1 MDREEII
8 IELEKIFKKVTGNNE
23 LSISE
28 KTLIGGS
35 IGNDILQISSIDFV
49 QAIVEIEDRF
59 NIIIDFDLP
68 LSSVEDII
76 TLIEHGEK

>member
-8 IELEKIFKKVTGNNE
+8 IELEKIFRKVTGNSE
-23 LSISE
+23 LCISE

>member
-68 LSSVEDII
+68 ISSVEDII

>member
-1 MDREEII
+1 MDREETI
-8 IELEKIFKKVTGNNE
+8 IELEKIFRKDTGNSE
-23 LSISE
+23 LCISE

>member
-1 MDREEII
+1 MNRKEIV
-8 IELEKIFKKVTGNNE
+8 IELEKIFKKVTENNE

>member
-1 MDREEII
+1 MNRKEIV
-8 IELEKIFKKVTGNNE
+8 IELEKIFKKVTENNE

-49 QAIVEIEDRF
+49 QAIVEIEERF
-59 NIIIDFDLP
+59 NIVIDFDLP

>member
-1 MDREEII
+1 MDREETI
-8 IELEKIFKKVTGNNE
+8 IELEKIFRKVTGNSE
-23 LSISE
+23 LCISE

-49 QAIVEIEDRF
+49 QDRF

>member
-1 MDREEII
+1 MNREEII
-8 IELEKIFKKVTGNNE
+8 IELEKIFKKVTGNSE

-59 NIIIDFDLP
+59 NIIIDFDLS

-76 TLIEHGEK
+76 TLIEHGGK

>member
-1 MDREEII
+1 MNRKEII
-8 IELEKIFKKVTGNNE
+8 IEVEKIFKNVTGNSD

-35 IGNDILQISSIDFV
+35 IGDDILQISSLDFV

-59 NIIIDFDLP
+59 NIIIDFISP
-68 LSSVEDII
+68 LNSVEDII
-76 TLIEHGEK
+76 TLIEHGGE